1 MICFAFL
8 KKNIIIFAD
17 YYCLTNK
24 LKLFMKKFLLFA
36 ALIVFAVGVSA
47 QKFKPVP
54 DFLKGQTEIN
64 VVFDYSKVI
73 YDKDSQQKYYK
84 GKKKTWIEEWEG
96 KRREANAEGFIKDFN
111 KELEKLNVVIG
122 DFPEAQYTI
131 IVDVLNC
138 DFGAYAGPMSV
149 PAKLQGSVRIVKTG
163 TNATLA
169 ETASIKVVQ
178 NRYTTIAT
186 PVDFDRMYLAFN
198 ELGEKFGSAIAKILK
213 K

>member
-1 MICFAFL
+1 
-8 KKNIIIFAD
+8 
-17 YYCLTNK
+17 
-24 LKLFMKKFLLFA
+24 MKKTLLFT
-36 ALIVFAVGVSA
+36 ALVMLAVGVSA

-54 DFLKGQTEIN
+54 TFLKGQTEIN

-96 KRREANAEGFIKDFN
+96 KRREANAEGFVKDFN
-111 KELEKLNVVIG
+111 KELAKLNVVVG
-122 DFPEAQYTI
+122 DFPNAQYTM

-149 PAKLQGSVRIVKTG
+149 PAKLQCAMRIVKTG
-163 TNATLA
+163 TKETLA
-169 ETASIKVVQ
+169 SAATVKVAQ
-178 NRYTTIAT
+178 NPYTTIAT
-186 PVDFDRMYLAFN
+186 PVDFDRMYLAFT
-198 ELGEKFGSAIAKILK
+198 EMGEKFGKAIAKLLK